1 MIHVLQKKPL
11 GVWPIARV
19 MQSEILPRTRPQR
32 VKAGHDALDDD
43 RRGFRLVAL
52 SYELFAGDE
61 FADFA
66 TQAADRGDISAID
79 RRVILKFSQ
88 KDIAWRHF
96 F

>member
-1 MIHVLQKKPL
+1 VP
-11 GVWPIARV
+11 P
-19 MQSEILPRTRPQR
+19 
-32 VKAGHDALDDD
+32 
-43 RRGFRLVAL
+43 
-52 SYELFAGDE
+52 SYEFFAGNE

-79 RRVILKFSQ
+79 GRVILKFSQ